1 MRFLTILKKKTGRTL
16 LLLVLAFT
24 TLLAAYAP
32 IAAFAQDGIQ
42 RKVKSRV
49 EPIYPETA
57 RRIGLTG
64 VVKLEV
70 VVATNGTVKETKV
83 LGGHPLLVNAAVDA
97 VRKWRFE
104 TASTESTGTVEFK
117 FEPGT

>member
-1 MRFLTILKKKTGRTL
+1 M
-16 LLLVLAFT
+16 LAFT
-24 TLLAAYAP
+24 TLLAACAS
-32 IAAFAQDGIQ
+32 ISAFAQDGIQ

-49 EPIYPETA
+49 DPTYPEVA

-70 VVATNGTVKETKV
+70 VVAANGTVKGTKV
-83 LGGHPLLVNAAVDA
+83 LGGHPLLINAAVDA
-97 VRKWRFE
+97 VKKWKFE

-117 FEPGT
+117 FEPGS